1 MPAKASMCA
10 IVATLLLCGCAVDG
24 GLTRAGVRIERD
36 QFSSTIIVAGPAAAV
51 NPLGGT
57 SGSWFLK
64 SRVDQKTH
72 AAATQLFVDITYAGS
87 WRWYGTAAD
96 RSASA
101 LTVDKI
107 GTRVDACF
115 GAGVCARHE
124 VVAVGLDGGKLRA
137 CVLDGY
143 AITFGAKSGDSFT
156 VTIDPAQIHAQL
168 AALSKLRALPAA
180 PTREVSAQCANP
192 PSPAS

>member
-1 MPAKASMCA
+1 MPAKASLCA
-10 IVATLLLCGCAVDG
+10 IVVTLVLSGCAAER

-36 QFSSTIIVAGPAAAV
+36 QFSPMIIVDGPAAGV

-57 SGSWFLK
+57 SGNWFLK

-72 AAATQLFVDITYAGS
+72 AAATQLVIDINYVGG

-96 RSASA
+96 GSAGA
-101 LTVDKI
+101 LTLERA
-107 GTRVDACF
+107 GTRVDECF

-124 VVAVGLDGGKLRA
+124 IVAVAIDGGRLRA

-143 AITFGAKSGDSFT
+143 AIRVGAKSGEGFT
-156 VTIDPAQIHAQL
+156 VMVDPAQIHAQL
-168 AALSKLRALPAA
+168 AALAKLGALPAA
-180 PTREVSAQCANP
+180 PTRTCFRAR
-192 PSPAS
+192 